1 MKPLG
6 IKGVYESLRSA
17 SGTAQHLLLSAWGVV
32 AAGGFYAVGISN
44 IHLVGWVLASLLVA
58 YCTVWAGK
66 RCLLWALRLDVIIT
80 AIVLAE
86 YLYIEWDTGINTV
99 VFFLGRLTA
108 GIILLVHG
116 LYLSNLVRRQILE
129 HKKFENIL
137 EVEFTS
143 EIR

>member
-6 IKGVYESLRSA
+6 LKGVYESLRSA
-17 SGTAQHLLLSAWGVV
+17 NGTAQHLLLSVWGII

-44 IHLVGWVLASLLVA
+44 LHLGAWVFASLLVL
-58 YCTVWAGK
+58 YCTVWRG
-66 RCLLWALRLDVIIT
+66 RWCLLWALRLDVMLT
-80 AIVLAE
+80 AIILAE

-99 VFFLGRLTA
+99 VFFLGRLAA
-108 GIILLVHG
+108 GVILLVHG

-129 HKKFENIL
+129 HKKFEGIL

>member
-6 IKGVYESLRSA
+6 LKGVYESLRSA
-17 SGTAQHLLLSAWGVV
+17 SGTAQHLLLSVWGII
-32 AAGGFYAVGISN
+32 AAVGFYAVGISN
-44 IHLVGWVLASLLVA
+44 LHLIVWIASSLFVL
-58 YCTVWAGK
+58 YCTVWRGK
-66 RCLLWALRLDVIIT
+66 VCLLWALRLDVMIT

-99 VFFLGRLTA
+99 VFFLGRLAA
-108 GIILLVHG
+108 GVILLLHG

-129 HKKFENIL
+129 HKKFESIL

>member
-1 MKPLG
+1 MKPQGL
-6 IKGVYESLRSA
+6 KGVYESLRSA
-17 SGTAQHLLLSAWGVV
+17 NGTAQHLLLSIWGII
-32 AAGGFYAVGISN
+32 AAGGFYAVGISDV
-44 IHLVGWVLASLLVA
+44 HLVGWVLASVLVT
-58 YCTVWAGK
+58 YCTVWRSK
-66 RCLLWALRLDVIIT
+66 WCLLWALRLDVMIT

-99 VFFLGRLTA
+99 VFFLGRLAA

-116 LYLSNLVRRQILE
+116 LYLSNLVRRQMLE
-129 HKKFENIL
+129 HKKFEGIL

>member
-6 IKGVYESLRSA
+6 LKGVYESLRSA
-17 SGTAQHLLLSAWGVV
+17 SGTAQHLLLSVWGII
-32 AAGGFYAVGISN
+32 AAGGFYAVGISDV
-44 IHLVGWVLASLLVA
+44 HLVGWVLASVLVT
-58 YCTVWAGK
+58 YCTVWRSK
-66 RCLLWALRLDVIIT
+66 WCLLWALRLDVMIT

-99 VFFLGRLTA
+99 VFFLGRLAA

-116 LYLSNLVRRQILE
+116 LYLSNLVRRQMLE
-129 HKKFENIL
+129 HKKFEGIL